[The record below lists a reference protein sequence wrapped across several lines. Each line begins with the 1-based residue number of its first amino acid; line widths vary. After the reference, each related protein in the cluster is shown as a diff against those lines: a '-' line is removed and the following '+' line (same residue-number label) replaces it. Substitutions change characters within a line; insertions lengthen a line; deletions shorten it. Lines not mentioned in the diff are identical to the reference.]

1 MPDKTKLYEKSLV
14 YKQEVYVEIADK
26 VLDQIINECE
36 MTALDF
42 KNFIKVLKSRGLDRA
57 KL

>member
-1 MPDKTKLYEKSLV
+1 MKKINLHDKSLP
-14 YKQEVYVEIADK
+14 YKQETYVEIADK
-26 VLDQIINECE
+26 VLDQIMNEYE

-42 KNFIKVLKSRGLDRA
+42 KNLMKVLESRGLDRA